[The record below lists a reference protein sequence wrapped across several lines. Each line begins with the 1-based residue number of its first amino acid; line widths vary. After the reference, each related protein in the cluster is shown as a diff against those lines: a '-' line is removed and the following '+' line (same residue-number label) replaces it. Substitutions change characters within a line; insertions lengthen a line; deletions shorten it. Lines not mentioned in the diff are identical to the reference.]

1 MPTNVSEEPIYQ
13 DTRRHIREDRHID
26 PTLSERHSHDE
37 YQTYVRGGRVD
48 SEGSLPAVRACV
60 CVCVF
65 NAKCNGKWSVALPA
79 LSEYRFTVIFLCIIV
94 TMLCDAELYVYKAG

>member
-26 PTLSERHSHDE
+26 PTLSERRSHDE

-60 CVCVF
+60 CVCVYLMQSAAENEVSHYQPF
-65 NAKCNGKWSVALPA
+65 PN
-79 LSEYRFTVIFLCIIV
+79 TVLR
-94 TMLCDAELYVYKAG
+94 